1 MAITGIDHVVIRVKD
16 IEAAIESYTNLGM
29 ELTRTLE
36 TPSIGKQAIF
46 RLADG
51 TFIELVAP
59 LSPDSPVGRA
69 IESRGEGVHTVA
81 LAVDDVNET
90 VGVLT
95 EGGARVIQEE
105 GLDGVAFI
113 HPKSTHGV
121 LLQVMEKKT

>member
-16 IEAAIESYTNLGM
+16 IDAAIDSYKNLGM

-59 LSPDSPVGRA
+59 LSPDSPVGVA
-69 IESRGEGVHTVA
+69 LEKRGEGIHTVA

-95 EGGARVIQEE
+95 ENGVRVIQTED
-105 GLDGVAFI
+105 LDGVAFV

-121 LLQVMEKKT
+121 LLQVMAKKP